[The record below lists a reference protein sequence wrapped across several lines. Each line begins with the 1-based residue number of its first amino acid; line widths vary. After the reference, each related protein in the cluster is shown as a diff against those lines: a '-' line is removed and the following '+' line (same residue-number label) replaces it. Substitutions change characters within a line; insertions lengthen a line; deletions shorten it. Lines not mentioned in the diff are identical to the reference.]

1 MKSNPIFSLLCAVF
15 TLVLLGMGSA
25 FAQLPGIPYQAYIMD
40 KNANFAVG
48 DQLTNIPLSY
58 TKVMLEFT
66 VLNEN
71 DTVEYSENISV
82 TTDPY
87 GLLSTTIGVGIGTI
101 TYGSFAG
108 IIWDG
113 TKKTLRT
120 RIDFSNLGS
129 NFEDHSEI
137 TLYYI
142 PGPSEVQG
150 LSSGTGA
157 PTSVNPAD
165 PTAGDIYV
173 DEATGDMYA
182 HDGTDWVKSAGSDS
196 GTGAPTAINPADPDA
211 GDIYVDDATG
221 DIYTYDGSE
230 WISQSDIVSAET
242 DNVITED
249 TKGLAFLDADAIK
262 AASGTSTGT
271 GAPTAINPADPDAG
285 DLYVDEDT
293 GDIYTYNGS
302 DWVRQPEAKVSVGTN
317 APTTND
323 PANPTAGD
331 IYVDEATGDMYAHD
345 GTDWVKS
352 AGSDSGTGAPTAIN
366 PADPDAGDIYVDDAT
381 GDIYTYDGSEWI
393 SQSDIVSAETDNVI
407 TEDTKGLA
415 FLDADAIKA
424 ASGTSTGTG
433 APTAI
438 NPADPDAGDLYVDED
453 TGDIYTYNGS
463 DWVRQPEAK
472 VSTGTGA
479 PTAVNPV
486 DPTAGDIYVDEATGD
501 IYTYVDTNGDE
512 AGDTW
517 ESQSDG
523 GRVYVV
529 TDASADITL
538 DKTHDILWIDASAAD
553 INVNLP
559 SASTV
564 SGRTYT
570 VVKADDSNYN
580 LVFSES
586 ITGSAFTFTKTNVPG
601 SYRLQSN
608 GTNWLLL
615 K

>member
-1 MKSNPIFSLLCAVF
+1 MKSKPIFSLLCTVF
-15 TLVLLGMGSA
+15 SLVLLGMGSA

-150 LSSGTGA
+150 LT
-157 PTSVNPAD
+157 
-165 PTAGDIYV
+165 
-173 DEATGDMYA
+173 
-182 HDGTDWVKSAGSDS
+182 S
-196 GTGAPTAINPADPDA
+196 GTGAPTALN
-211 GDIYVDDATG
+211 
-221 DIYTYDGSE
+221 
-230 WISQSDIVSAET
+230 
-242 DNVITED
+242 
-249 TKGLAFLDADAIK
+249 
-262 AASGTSTGT
+262 
-271 GAPTAINPADPDAG
+271 
-285 DLYVDEDT
+285 
-293 GDIYTYNGS
+293 
-302 DWVRQPEAKVSVGTN
+302 
-317 APTTND
+317 

-345 GTDWVKS
+345 GT
-352 AGSDSGTGAPTAIN
+352 
-366 PADPDAGDIYVDDAT
+366 
-381 GDIYTYDGSEWI
+381 
-393 SQSDIVSAETDNVI
+393 
-407 TEDTKGLA
+407 
-415 FLDADAIKA
+415 
-424 ASGTSTGTG
+424 
-433 APTAI
+433 
-438 NPADPDAGDLYVDED
+438 
-453 TGDIYTYNGS
+453 
-463 DWVRQPEAK
+463 
-472 VSTGTGA
+472 
-479 PTAVNPV
+479 
-486 DPTAGDIYVDEATGD
+486 
-501 IYTYVDTNGDE
+501 
-512 AGDTW
+512 
-517 ESQSDG
+517 
-523 GRVYVV
+523 
-529 TDASADITL
+529 
-538 DKTHDILWIDASAAD
+538 
-553 INVNLP
+553 
-559 SASTV
+559 STV

-570 VVKADDSNYN
+570 VVKADDSNNN